1 MNGLNEKEVEMS
13 RKKYGTN
20 VISVGKR
27 EGFFRLFIESLGDPI
42 IKILLIA
49 LAIKTIFLFQD
60 FDWYETVGI
69 VVAIIVASLI
79 STVSEYGSSKAFE
92 RLMAESSKIKCRVKR
107 SGKRVEIPIDEIV
120 VGDIML
126 LSAGDKIGAD
136 GVIVRGSVD
145 VDESSMNG
153 EAASVSKGLKDTVYR
168 GCVVYN
174 GNAEVR
180 VDKVGNQTYYGRMAE
195 ELGEGSGTSPLKE
208 RLNSLAV
215 TLSKIGYIGAVL
227 VSVSYL
233 FNKIVLAN
241 GFDIG
246 KIMATVSDLSLLFA
260 YVLHALTLSVT
271 IIVVSVPE
279 GLPMMVTLVL
289 SSNMKRMLKSNVLV
303 RKLVGIETAGSLNI
317 LFTDKT
323 GTLTKGKLE
332 VVRCMLGN
340 GKEVTGL
347 DGVGKR
353 YRDVMVKALIYNNE
367 SSWDSES
374 NQIIG
379 GNITDKAVLDF
390 VKVNRSSEVRVV
402 EQEYFD
408 SSKKYSLVVTEEGGK
423 RCRYVKGATE
433 VLFKKIDRYLNE
445 DGFKQLI
452 LDKKVL
458 EQKIKEVTDKGI
470 RVLCVAY
477 GEGSGKNLDNL
488 VLLGF
493 LLIKD
498 DVREESLEG
507 IRLIK
512 KAGIQTVMIT
522 GDNKGTALSIAK
534 EVGIIEDEG
543 KDLVLSSEELGKLSD
558 EEVVK
563 VLPSLRVVS
572 RAMPADKSRLVNIA
586 KSCNLVVGM
595 TGDGVNDAIALKKA
609 DVGFAMGSGTEVA
622 KEAADIVILDDNILS
637 IEKAILYGRT
647 IFKSIRKFIIFQL
660 TVNLCAVGVSIVG
673 PFIGIPSPVTVIQ
686 MLWINMVMDTLAGL
700 AFSYEPALDE
710 YMDEPPKKR
719 DEEIINGYMF
729 HEIVVTGLFSTV
741 LCVFFL
747 KSSWVSSMFRYS
759 VDNRYLMTAFFGLFI
774 FISIFN
780 SFNARTVRLNILGNI
795 FKNKVFLAIIG
806 FIMVV
811 QMGMIYYGGS
821 LFRTAGL
828 TMKEFLFMV
837 LMSVV
842 VIPFDMGRKLWLKKK
857 GIVGGV

>member
-1 MNGLNEKEVEMS
+1 MNGLNDREVEIS

-20 VISVGKR
+20 EINVGKR
-27 EGFFRLFIESLGDPI
+27 DSFFRLFVESLGDPI

-49 LAIKTIFLFQD
+49 LAVKTIFLFRD
-60 FDWYETVGI
+60 FDWYETIGI

-92 RLMAESSKIKCRVKR
+92 RLMLESSKIRCRVKR
-107 SGKRVEIPIDEIV
+107 NGKRVEIPIDEIV
-120 VGDIML
+120 IGDILL
-126 LSAGDKIGAD
+126 LSSGDRIGAD
-136 GVIVRGSVD
+136 GVVVMGSVE

-153 EAASVSKGLKDTVYR
+153 ETAGVNKKIKDTVYR

-174 GNAEVR
+174 GSAEVR
-180 VDKVGNQTYYGRMAE
+180 VEKVGNNTYYGRMVD
-195 ELGEGSGTSPLKE
+195 ELGESSGNSPLKD
-208 RLNSLAV
+208 RLNSLSV
-215 TLSKIGYIGAVL
+215 TLSRMGYIGALL
-227 VSVSYL
+227 VSASYL
-233 FNKIVLAN
+233 FNKIVIAN
-241 GFDIG
+241 GFDLA
-246 KIMATVSDLSLLFA
+246 KIWLTVSDVSLLFA
-260 YVLHALTLSVT
+260 YILHALTLSVT

-289 SSNMKRMLKSNVLV
+289 SSNMKRMLKDNVLV

-332 VVRCMLGN
+332 VVKCILGN
-340 GKEVTGL
+340 GKEFGRL
-347 DGVGKR
+347 DEVGNR

-367 SSWDSES
+367 SSWDSNS

-379 GNITDKAVLDF
+379 GNITDKAILDY
-390 VKVNRSSEVRVV
+390 VKINRSNEIRIVQ
-402 EQEYFD
+402 QEFFD
-408 SSKKYSLVVTEEGGK
+408 SSKKYSMVVTEEKGK
-423 RCRYVKGATE
+423 RFRYVKGAAE
-433 VLFKKIDRYLNE
+433 VLFSKCDRYLNE

-452 LDKKVL
+452 LDRKVL
-458 EQKIKEVTDKGI
+458 EERIKEVTNRGI

-477 GEGSGKNLDNL
+477 GDGDSKKLDNL

-493 LLIKD
+493 LMIKD
-498 DVREESLEG
+498 DIRSESLEG

-512 KAGIQTVMIT
+512 RAGIQTVMIT

-534 EVGIIEDEG
+534 EVGILDNED
-543 KDLVLSSEELGKLSD
+543 KDMVLSSEELSKLSD

-563 VLPSLRVVS
+563 ILPRLRVVS
-572 RAMPADKSRLVNIA
+572 RAMPTDKSRLVSLA
-586 KSCNLVVGM
+586 KKCNLVVGM
-595 TGDGVNDAIALKKA
+595 TGDGVNDAMALKKA

-673 PFIGIPSPVTVIQ
+673 PFIGIQSPVTVIQ

-710 YMDEPPKKR
+710 YMEEPPKKR
-719 DEEIINGYMF
+719 DEEIINKYMF
-729 HEIVVTGLFSTV
+729 NEIVVTGLFSTV
-741 LCVFFL
+741 LCIFFL
-747 KSSWVSSMFRYS
+747 KSSWVNSMFRYS
-759 VDNRYLMTAFFGLFI
+759 ADNRYLMTAFFGMFI

-795 FKNKVFLAIIG
+795 FKNKVFLTIIG
-806 FIMVV
+806 FIVVV
-811 QMGMIYYGGS
+811 QIGMIYYGGN

-828 TMKEFLFMV
+828 TVTEFLFMLV
-837 LMSVV
+837 MSFV
-842 VIPFDMGRKLWLKKK
+842 VIPFDMVRKLWLKKR
-857 GIVGGV
+857 GVVGGV

>member
-1 MNGLNEKEVEMS
+1 MNGLKDREVIES

-20 VISVGKR
+20 EINVGKR
-27 EGFFRLFIESLGDPI
+27 DGFFKLFLESLGDPI

-49 LAIKTIFLFQD
+49 LAIKTCFLFKD

-107 SGKRVEIPIDEIV
+107 NGKRVEIPIDEIV
-120 VGDIML
+120 VGDVML
-126 LSAGDKIGAD
+126 LSSGDRIGAD
-136 GVIVRGSVD
+136 GVVIKGYLD

-153 EAASVSKGLKDTVYR
+153 EAVSVSKQIKDTVYR

-174 GNAEVR
+174 GSAEVR
-180 VDKVGNQTYYGRMAE
+180 VEKVGNQTYYGRMAE
-195 ELGEGSGTSPLKE
+195 ELGEGSGSSPLKE

-215 TLSKIGYIGAVL
+215 TLSRIGYIGAVL

-233 FNKIVLAN
+233 FNKIVIAN
-241 GFDIG
+241 GFDVE
-246 KIMATVSDLSLLFA
+246 KIVATISDLSLLFA
-260 YVLHALTLSVT
+260 YLLHALTLSVT

-289 SSNMKRMLKSNVLV
+289 SSNMKRMLKNNVLV
-303 RKLVGIETAGSLNI
+303 RKMVGIETAGSLNI

-332 VVRCMLGN
+332 VVRCLLGN
-340 GKEVTGL
+340 GKEFMKL
-347 DGVGKR
+347 DSVSKR
-353 YRDVMVKALIYNNE
+353 YRDILVKALIYNNE
-367 SSWDSES
+367 SSWDRDS

-379 GNITDKAVLDF
+379 GNITDKAILNF
-390 VKVNRSSEVRVV
+390 VKVNRSNEVKVV
-402 EQEYFD
+402 EQDFFD
-408 SSKKYSLVVTEEGGK
+408 SSKKYSMVVTEENGK
-423 RCRYVKGATE
+423 KYRYVKGAAE
-433 VLFKKIDRYLNE
+433 VLFSKCDRYLNE
-445 DGFKQLI
+445 DGFRQLI
-452 LDKKVL
+452 LDKDSL
-458 EQKIKEVTDKGI
+458 LAKIKEVTDKGI

-477 GEGSGKNLDNL
+477 GDGSGKRLDNL

-498 DVREESLEG
+498 EIRDESLEG
-507 IRLIK
+507 ISSIK

-522 GDNKGTALSIAK
+522 GDNKGTAISIAK
-534 EVGIIEDEG
+534 EVGIIEDE
-543 KDLVLSSEELGKLSD
+543 DREVVLSSEELAKLSD
-558 EEVVK
+558 VELVDL
-563 VLPSLRVVS
+563 LPRLRVVS
-572 RAMPADKSRLVNIA
+572 RAMPADKSRLVSIA
-586 KSCNLVVGM
+586 RRCNLVVGM

-673 PFIGIPSPVTVIQ
+673 PFIGISSPVTVIQ

-710 YMDEPPKKR
+710 YMKEPPKKR
-719 DEEIINGYMF
+719 DEDIINGYMF
-729 HEIVVTGLFSTV
+729 NEIMVTGVFSTL
-741 LCVFFL
+741 LCIFFL
-747 KSSWVSSMFRYS
+747 KSNWVSNMFRYS
-759 VDNRYLMTAFFGLFI
+759 IDNRYLMTAFFGMFI
-774 FISIFN
+774 FVSIFN

-795 FKNKVFLAIIG
+795 FKNKVFLVIIG

-811 QMGMIYYGGS
+811 QIGMIYYGGS
-821 LFRTAGL
+821 LFRTVGL
-828 TMKEFLFMV
+828 TLKEFGFMI
-837 LMSVV
+837 LMALL
-842 VIPFDMGRKLWLKKK
+842 VIPFDIVRKLWLRKK
-857 GIVGGV
+857 GFVCGV

>member
-1 MNGLNEKEVEMS
+1 MNGLTEKEVENS

-20 VISVGKR
+20 EITVGNKDS
-27 EGFFRLFIESLGDPI
+27 FFKLFLESLGDPI
-42 IKILLIA
+42 IRILLIA
-49 LAIKTIFLFQD
+49 LGIKTCFLIQD

-69 VVAIIVASLI
+69 VIAIIIASLI
-79 STVSEYGSSKAFE
+79 STISEYGSSKAFE
-92 RLMAESSKIKCRVKR
+92 RLMSESSKIKCRVKR
-107 SGKRVEIPIDEIV
+107 EGKKREVSIDEIV
-120 VGDIML
+120 VGDVL
-126 LSAGDKIGAD
+126 VLNAGDKIGAD
-136 GVIVRGSVD
+136 GVIIRGSID

-153 EAASVSKGLKDTVYR
+153 EAASVSKREKDIVYR

-174 GNAEVR
+174 GSALVR
-180 VDKVGNQTYYGRMAE
+180 VDKVGNNTYYGRMVG
-195 ELGEGSGTSPLKE
+195 ELGESNGSSPLKE

-215 TLSKIGYIGAVL
+215 ILSRIGYVGAGL

-233 FNKIVLAN
+233 FNKIVISN
-241 GFDIG
+241 GFQMG
-246 KIMATVSDLSLLFA
+246 KILATVSDLSLMFA

-323 GTLTKGKLE
+323 GTLTKGKLK
-332 VVRCMLGN
+332 VVKFMLGN
-340 GKEVTGL
+340 GKYFSSVEDVSE
-347 DGVGKR
+347 R
-353 YRDVMVKALIYNNE
+353 YRRMFISSLIYNNE
-367 SSWDSES
+367 STFDMES

-390 VKVNRSSEVRVV
+390 VKRNRSSDVKILDQV
-402 EQEYFD
+402 YFD
-408 SSKKYSLVVTEEGGK
+408 SSRKYSMVVVEEGGK
-423 RCRYVKGATE
+423 NYRYVKGAME
-433 VLFKKIDRYLNE
+433 VVLKNCDRYLSE
-445 DGFKQLI
+445 EGFKQLI
-452 LDKKVL
+452 LNKEEL
-458 EQKIKEVTDKGI
+458 EKSVQEVTECGV

-477 GEGSGKNLDNL
+477 GDGIGKSLDNL

-498 DVREESLEG
+498 EVREESIEG
-507 IRLIK
+507 VSLIQR
-512 KAGIQTVMIT
+512 AGIQTVMIT

-534 EVGIIEDEG
+534 EVGIVKKEEDI
-543 KDLVLSSEELGKLSD
+543 VLSSGELAQMSD
-558 EEVVK
+558 EKVK
-563 VLPSLRVVS
+563 KILPRLRVVA
-572 RAMPADKSRLVNIA
+572 RAMPSDKSRLVHIA

-622 KEAADIVILDDNILS
+622 KEASDIVILDDNILS
-637 IEKAILYGRT
+637 ISKAILYGRT

-660 TVNLCAVGVSIVG
+660 TVNFCAVSVSIVG

-710 YMDEPPKKR
+710 YMEEVPKRRDEP
-719 DEEIINGYMF
+719 IINRYMF
-729 HEIVVTGLFSTV
+729 QEIAVTGLYSSL
-741 LCVFFL
+741 LCIVFL
-747 KSSWVSSMFRYS
+747 KSDWIRGMFRYS
-759 VDNRYLMTAFFGLFI
+759 VDNKYLMTAFFGMFI

-795 FKNKVFLAIIG
+795 FKNKVFLGVIG

-811 QMGMIYYGGS
+811 QIGMIYYGGN

-828 TMKEFLFMV
+828 TLSEFVVMV
-837 LMSVV
+837 LISLT
-842 VIPFDMGRKLWLKKK
+842 VIPVDMVRKMFLRKK
-857 GIVGGV
+857 GELIGV